1 MSYEQN
7 VRSVT
12 FLADSSV
19 GVFTGVPG
27 QPGSLDPNGG
37 TQYKLVKLV
46 SKDTVGLMV
55 NTDAVGLLV
64 GVVQNKPQK
73 TGAAVTV
80 AYEGITNVVAG
91 AACSLGDRLSADST
105 GRAVTTA
112 NGGLRALAAATQ
124 ANEIIPAMFVI

>member
-1 MSYEQN
+1 MSI
-7 VRSVT
+7 T
-12 FLADSSV
+12 LLADSTV

-37 TQYKLVKLV
+37 SQYKLVKYV

-55 NTDAVGLLV
+55 NGDAATTLV

-80 AYEGITNVVAG
+80 AYEGITNVIAG
-91 AACSLGDRLSADST
+91 AAITVGDLLLADST
-105 GRAVTTA
+105 GRAVTGA
-112 NGGLRALAAATQ
+112 GGRLRAMTAATA
-124 ANEIIPAMFVI
+124 ANEVIPAMFVI

>member
-7 VRSVT
+7 VRSVS
-12 FLADSSV
+12 FLADATV

-27 QPGSLDPNGG
+27 QPGSLSPNGG
-37 TQYKLVKLV
+37 TQYKLVKLTA
-46 SKDTVGLMV
+46 KDTVGLMI

-64 GVVQNKPQK
+64 GVIQNKPQK

-80 AYEGITNVVAG
+80 AYEGITNVIAG
-91 AACSLGDRLSADST
+91 ASCAVGDLLSADAS

-112 NGGLRALAAATQ
+112 GGRLRALQAASA
-124 ANEIIPAMFVI
+124 ANEVISAMFVV

>member
-1 MSYEQN
+1 MAYDQN

-12 FLADSSV
+12 FLADATV

-27 QPGSLDPNGG
+27 QPGSLNPNGG

-46 SKDTVGLMV
+46 GKDTVGLMI
-55 NTDAVGLLV
+55 NTDATNLLV
-64 GVVQNKPQK
+64 GVIQNKPQR

-80 AYEGITNVVAG
+80 AYEGITNVVSAG
-91 AACSLGDRLSADST
+91 GIAVGDLLSADAS

-112 NGGLRALAAATQ
+112 GGGLRALQ
-124 ANEIIPAMFVI
+124 ASTTVNEIISAMFVI